1 MEAVL
6 RRGPD
11 ADYLFL
17 INHGETAAEIEV
29 AADASELLT
38 GKGVVVG
45 VGSGSVTV
53 AAGDVLVVR
62 EPR

>member
-38 GKGVVVG
+38 GKEVATSGVSATVL
-45 VGSGSVTV
+45 V
-53 AAGDVLVVR
+53 AAGDVAVVR